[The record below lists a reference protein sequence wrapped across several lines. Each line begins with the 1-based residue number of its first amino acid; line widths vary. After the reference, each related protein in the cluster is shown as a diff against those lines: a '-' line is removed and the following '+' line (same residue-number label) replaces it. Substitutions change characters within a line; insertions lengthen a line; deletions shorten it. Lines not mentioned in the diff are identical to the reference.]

1 MKRITTANDNV
12 ETKDIMYTL
21 LMALP
26 AAVDSLLYVP
36 AIEQIFITSDVPGN
50 AARFLRENVIYR
62 EDGLTHQTI
71 QLPNALFSSSFGDCK
86 SFSLFIAAVLTKAG
100 IKNGF
105 RFASY
110 QPGEFTHVYNFY
122 VDNSNKIVYLD
133 TCMSNLKESNKAIKV
148 ENMEVSI
155 IGRTP
160 IAHKATTK
168 INNVGNHSIGNIVS
182 TIYLMLPRAAFLA
195 LLKLNY
201 RGYADVLYSA
211 KNSTNPTELAIYLQ
225 MTSLWLSSGGDIN
238 KLNIAIDQG
247 RGKNPL
253 LGRGTAADEL
263 YLNQQWEQLK
273 QELSVAEFVGTA
285 IEQGYVLDPF
295 FTSNTPGP
303 TFGNPTVDWQLI
315 FPGASNPPSNWP
327 AILVSL
333 FQSIQQFF
341 VDQGNAILT
350 AEQGGPAVDITTLPT
365 RPLIVPGTGPGR
377 ERPRIGTGVESAVA
391 FMAAAAPILVLV
403 SQILKQFGLDEEAG
417 TIEDVA
423 NTLIPGSNGGNGGN
437 GGNFGNGENGFSQF
451 LTLPNIF
458 IFGGLA
464 YLLFKRK

>member
-1 MKRITTANDNV
+1 MKRLLTATGDV

-36 AIEQIFITSDVPGN
+36 GVEQIFKTSDIPVN
-50 AARFLRENVIYR
+50 AARFLRENVTYR

-71 QLPNALFSSSFGDCK
+71 QLPNALFASGFGDCK

-105 RFASY
+105 RFAAY

-122 VDNSNKIVYLD
+122 IDNSINVVYLD
-133 TCMSNLKESNKAIKV
+133 ACIPNLQESNKAIKV

-160 IAHKATTK
+160 IAHKSTTK
-168 INNVGNHSIGNIVS
+168 VDNIGNYSIGNVFFA
-182 TIYLMLPRAAFLA
+182 YQFMLPRAAFLA

-201 RGYADVLYSA
+201 RGWADVLHNA
-211 KNSTNPTELAIYLQ
+211 RNSMNAAERIVYLQ
-225 MTSLWLSSGGDIN
+225 TTSFWNSFGGDIN
-238 KLNIAIDQG
+238 NLNIAIAQG

-253 LGRGTAADEL
+253 FGRGTAADEL
-263 YLNQQWEQLK
+263 YLNEQWEQLK
-273 QELSVAEFVGTA
+273 QQLSVAEFVGAA

-295 FTSNTPGP
+295 FKSNTPGP
-303 TFGNPTVDWQLI
+303 TFGNPSVDWQLI
-315 FPGASNPPSNWP
+315 FPGASNPPANWP
-327 AILVSL
+327 TIITSL

-365 RPLIVPGTGPGR
+365 RPITSVVPGSGPGR
-377 ERPRIGTGVESAVA
+377 NRVAIGSGIEGAVA
-391 FMAAAAPILVLV
+391 FMAAAAPVLVAV
-403 SQILKQFGLDEEAG
+403 SQILKQFGLNEAAG
-417 TIEDVA
+417 TIDNVA
-423 NTLIPGSNGGNGGN
+423 GQLQPPMPGDGQQQPPTTIYGMNPTLILGLSV
-437 GGNFGNGENGFSQF
+437 FG
-451 LTLPNIF
+451 I
-458 IFGGLA
+458 
-464 YLLFKRK
+464 YLLTRKK